1 MRPLIIFC
9 ALFSVLVFVD
19 SCKKPENDISFTPKE
34 LKDPP
39 ILTPSTNTDS
49 SHVSTGIYKDL
60 STIFDL
66 YAPAAKTVTINPSKG
81 LEFYGNSGTKYFF
94 PPNAYQTSTGAAV
107 TGNMQAQV
115 TEYLTKEQMIFS
127 GVLPYS
133 NGDYLLS
140 AGEVNVELTQN
151 GQKVYFKQ
159 GQAYQASIP
168 LNGNKPDSMS
178 LFVGQPTNDNRNR
191 VNWTPAPPD
200 TTATVRRVFSYG
212 IDTIKLFNDGMG
224 FANCDRFWSV
234 PKVSNSTIVIT
245 GISIENA
252 TDIAAY
258 QSVDGRNTVIRM
270 VQNKNTPNISLD
282 FSPSLASHFVVAAI
296 VKGEFYASVLAVSPQ
311 NNKVYTATLEK
322 QTPEQF
328 RAKLKAL

>member
-1 MRPLIIFC
+1 MREKKIYITRETRFCIFYYCFVFGALISPTDPI
-9 ALFSVLVFVD
+9 AVLGVLKNIKAPR
-19 SCKKPENDISFTPKE
+19 SLE
-34 LKDPP
+34 LK
-39 ILTPSTNTDS
+39 I
-49 SHVSTGIYKDL
+49 
-60 STIFDL
+60 
-66 YAPAAKTVTINPSKG
+66 
-81 LEFYGNSGTKYFF
+81 
-94 PPNAYQTSTGAAV
+94 
-107 TGNMQAQV
+107 
-115 TEYLTKEQMIFS
+115 
-127 GVLPYS
+127 
-133 NGDYLLS
+133 
-140 AGEVNVELTQN
+140 AGE
-151 GQKVYFKQ
+151 
-159 GQAYQASIP
+159 A
-168 LNGNKPDSMS
+168 
-178 LFVGQPTNDNRNR
+178 
-191 VNWTPAPPD
+191 
-200 TTATVRRVFSYG
+200 
-212 IDTIKLFNDGMG
+212 LFNDGMG